1 MRRYAVNNK
10 NHTSLFHNFNSCCPL
25 LWLDFAKSITLKLL
39 EISTCSLFWT
49 NIYLGSFHPLY
60 RFSCCFFYLKA
71 LILHIKL
78 REWSIDHYAST
89 YSVLTLT
96 LDLRHGVKTFF
107 SEILHIKLKGMEHR
121 ATCKHI
127 FWLYTYPLPLGMWSI
142 GQNIFT
148 ESSQVVYQIKGMAHR
163 ASHNH
168 IFLPYTNH
176 QYVGRD
182 KRYNKSECGHVAY
195 QIKGKEV
202 STNKEAKNLTLR
214 TPLTSGSGWK
224 VRYWK
229 CTDKFIF
236 IELSTE
242 N

>member
-1 MRRYAVNNK
+1 
-10 NHTSLFHNFNSCCPL
+10 
-25 LWLDFAKSITLKLL
+25 
-39 EISTCSLFWT
+39 
-49 NIYLGSFHPLY
+49 
-60 RFSCCFFYLKA
+60 
-71 LILHIKL
+71 
-78 REWSIDHYAST
+78 
-89 YSVLTLT
+89 
-96 LDLRHGVKTFF
+96 
-107 SEILHIKLKGMEHR
+107 
-121 ATCKHI
+121 
-127 FWLYTYPLPLGMWSI
+127 MWSI

-214 TPLTSGSGWK
+214 TPLTSGSG
-224 VRYWK
+224 
-229 CTDKFIF
+229 
-236 IELSTE
+236 
-242 N
+242 